1 MNILNIEYL
10 GHVYTAQYKVTKD
23 DHLVVHLP
31 NGEMRETALRGIRPQ
46 LSAKTHLG
54 LRHDPDP
61 QPPQGAGPHRPPPLV
76 GPRGTPSRRAP

>member
-46 LSAKTHLG
+46 LSAKTLSLIHI
-54 LRHDPDP
+54 
-61 QPPQGAGPHRPPPLV
+61 
-76 GPRGTPSRRAP
+76 